1 MADFDREMEGSVLG
15 PRAAGIL
22 LAVSSL
28 PSPWGIGSFGEAARE
43 WVRFLKSA
51 GQTYWQILPLGPT
64 SWGDSPYQSFSAFA
78 INPYYID
85 LDTLVE
91 AGLLGGDEVQSV
103 RWGGRPDKTAYAV
116 LYRHREPLLRR
127 AFSRFSPGGDF
138 RRFRAENNFWL
149 EDYGL
154 FMALK
159 KSRRGKAWL
168 DWPEPERSRN
178 PEALTRRREAGAAEI
193 EYHAFVQYLAYSQ
206 WKNIKDYANR
216 EGVQVIGDMP
226 IYTALDSADTWA
238 HRELFYLD
246 GEGRPLSVAG
256 CPPDPFSG
264 QGQLW
269 GNPLYRW
276 DVIRETGFAWW
287 LSRLRM
293 SLDLYDV
300 VRIDHFRGLESY
312 YAIQAGAA
320 DARGGEWIKG
330 PGMDF
335 IGAVHRGLPGA
346 RIIAE
351 DLGYLTPEVKAL
363 LRASGYP
370 GMKVLQFAFDSRE
383 SGDYMPHSYE
393 RNSVVYTGT
402 HDNTTALGWF
412 KSAPPEDVETA
423 LDYFGLKNRRE
434 GNWAF
439 IRCALS
445 SVAATAII
453 PMQDYLGLDGRA
465 RMNTPSTLG
474 GDNWRWRMLPAA
486 ASPGLAKK
494 IRRLTAI
501 TGREGPRPPV
511 TAEKGNIQGFSSPGS
526 PRQ

>member
-1 MADFDREMEGSVLG
+1 MENAGGVSG
-15 PRAAGIL
+15 RRAAGIL

-28 PSPWGIGSFGEAARE
+28 PSPYGTGSFGEAARE

-78 INPYYID
+78 ISPYYVD
-85 LDTLVE
+85 LDILIDQ
-91 AGLLGGDEVQSV
+91 GLLSGDEVKSV
-103 RWGGRPDKTAYAV
+103 RWGGRPDKTNYAA
-116 LYRHREPLLRR
+116 LYRRREPLLRQ
-127 AFSRFSPGGDF
+127 AFARFTPDENF
-138 RRFRAENNFWL
+138 RRFRAENGFWL

-159 KSRRGKAWL
+159 KKRKGKPWP
-168 DWPEPERSRN
+168 DWPGPERSRN
-178 PEALTRRREAGAAEI
+178 PKTLARRGETCASDI
-193 EYHAFVQYLAYSQ
+193 EYHAFVQYLAYTQ
-206 WKNIKDYANR
+206 WKAIKDYANSQ
-216 EGVQVIGDMP
+216 GLLVIGDMP
-226 IYTALDSADTWA
+226 IYVAMDSADAWA
-238 HRELFYLD
+238 GRELFYLD
-246 GEGRPLSVAG
+246 GGGKPIRVAG
-256 CPPDPFSG
+256 CPPDPFSA

-276 DVIRETGFAWW
+276 DVIKETGFAWW
-287 LSRLRM
+287 LSRLRA

-312 YAIQAGAA
+312 YAIKAGAS
-320 DARGGEWIKG
+320 DARSGEWIKG
-330 PGMDF
+330 PGLDF
-335 IGAVHRGLPGA
+335 IEALYRGLPGA

-363 LRASGYP
+363 LKASGYP

-383 SGDYMPHSYE
+383 AGDYMPHNYE

-412 KSAPPEDVETA
+412 KSARPEDVETA
-423 LDYFGLKNRRE
+423 LDYFGLKNGRQ

-445 SVAATAII
+445 SVADTAII

-474 GDNWRWRMLPAA
+474 GDNWRWRMLPGA
-486 ASPGLAKK
+486 ASPGLARQ
-494 IRRLTAI
+494 ILRLTAV
-501 TGREGPRPPV
+501 TGRRG
-511 TAEKGNIQGFSSPGS
+511 
-526 PRQ
+526 

>member
-1 MADFDREMEGSVLG
+1 MADLG
-15 PRAAGIL
+15 PRASGIL

-28 PSPWGIGSFGEAARE
+28 PSPYGIGSFGEAARE

-78 INPYYID
+78 ISSYYID

-91 AGLLGGDEVQSV
+91 GGLLSGDEVRNV

-116 LYRHREPLLRR
+116 LYRRREPLLRL
-127 AFSRFSPGGDF
+127 AFA
-138 RRFRAENNFWL
+138 RFRPDESFHRFREENAFWL

-159 KSRRGKAWL
+159 KKRKGKSWL
-168 DWPEPERSRN
+168 DWPGPERSRS
-178 PEALTRRREAGAAEI
+178 PKPLARRRETCASDI
-193 EYHAFVQYLAYSQ
+193 EYHAFVQYLAHTQ
-206 WKNIKDYANR
+206 WKNIKGYANR

-226 IYTALDSADTWA
+226 IYVALDSADTWA
-238 HRELFYLD
+238 NRELFYLD
-246 GEGRPLSVAG
+246 GDCRPISVAG
-256 CPPDPFSG
+256 CPPDPFSDR
-264 QGQLW
+264 GQLW

-276 DVIRETGFAWW
+276 DVIKKTGFAWW
-287 LSRLRM
+287 LSRLRV

-312 YAIQAGAA
+312 YAIQAGAS
-320 DARGGEWIKG
+320 DARSGEWVPG

-335 IGAVHRGLPGA
+335 INAVQQGLPGA

-383 SGDYMPHSYE
+383 AGDYMPHGYE

-412 KSAPPEDVETA
+412 KAARREDAETA
-423 LDYFGLKNRRE
+423 LDYFGLKNSRQ

-474 GDNWRWRMLPAA
+474 GDNWRWRMVPGV
-486 ASPGLAKK
+486 ASPGLAEK
-494 IRRLTAI
+494 ILRLTRI
-501 TGREGPRPPV
+501 TGR
-511 TAEKGNIQGFSSPGS
+511 
-526 PRQ
+526 

>member
-1 MADFDREMEGSVLG
+1 MRKAQQTAREN

-28 PSPWGIGSFGEAARE
+28 PSPYGIGSFGGAARD
-43 WVRFLKSA
+43 WIRFLKSA

-64 SWGDSPYQSFSAFA
+64 GWGDSPYQSFSAFA
-78 INPYYID
+78 ISPYYVD
-85 LDTLVE
+85 LDTLIE
-91 AGLLGGDEVQSV
+91 EGLLSGDEVRSL

-116 LYRHREPLLRR
+116 LYRRREPLLRL
-127 AFSRFSPGGDF
+127 AFSRFKRDENF
-138 RRFRAENNFWL
+138 RRFRAENGFWL

-159 KSRRGKAWL
+159 KKHRGKPWQ
-168 DWPEPERSRN
+168 DWGEAQNSRD
-178 PEALTRRREAGAAEI
+178 PKTLARLRETWASDI
-193 EYHAFVQYLAYSQ
+193 EYHAFVQYLAYTQ
-206 WKNIKDYANR
+206 WKKIKDYANR
-216 EGVQVIGDMP
+216 EGVRVIGDMP
-226 IYTALDSADTWA
+226 IYAAMDSADAWA
-238 HRELFYLD
+238 NRELFYLD
-246 GEGRPLSVAG
+246 GAGRPVCVAG
-256 CPPDPFSG
+256 CPPDPFSAE
-264 QGQLW
+264 GQLW

-276 DVIRETGFAWW
+276 DVIKETGFAWW
-287 LSRLRM
+287 LSRLRV
-293 SLDLYDV
+293 SLGLYDV
-300 VRIDHFRGLESY
+300 ARIDHFRGLESY
-312 YAIQAGAA
+312 YAIKAGAA
-320 DARGGEWIKG
+320 DARSGEWIKG
-330 PGMDF
+330 PGLSF
-335 IGAVHRGLPGA
+335 IEAVHAGLPGA

-363 LRASGYP
+363 LKASGYP

-383 SGDYMPHSYE
+383 AGDYMPHNYE

-412 KSAPPEDVETA
+412 KSAPLEDAETA
-423 LDYFGLKNRRE
+423 LAYFGLKNSRE

-445 SVAATAII
+445 SAANTAII

-465 RMNTPSTLG
+465 RMNTPATLG

-486 ASPGLAKK
+486 ASPGLAEK

-501 TGREGPRPPV
+501 TGR
-511 TAEKGNIQGFSSPGS
+511 QGSD
-526 PRQ
+526 